1 MVADEEL
8 SFLYH
13 LSSLLSAARLE
24 LDRGHRAAATEIN
37 RRLSC
42 LEVPPLIK
50 DEHGHDVTSKI
61 RGWCSYASRFGV
73 PQYGKAQDKLA
84 RIVQARTKQIGVAEN
99 ASYRDW
105 VTKALE
111 KGAGP
116 AHAWTRQ
123 TERAPRYPNS

>member
-1 MVADEEL
+1 MIDYL
-8 SFLYH
+8 
-13 LSSLLSAARLE
+13 
-24 LDRGHRAAATEIN
+24 AAATEIN

-50 DEHGHDVTSKI
+50 DELGHDVASKI
-61 RGWCSYASRFGV
+61 RGWCSYASRFG
-73 PQYGKAQDKLA
+73 PAQYDKAQSKLA
-84 RIVQARTKQIGVAEN
+84 RIMQARTKQIGVAEN

-123 TERAPRYPNS
+123 TERAPPLPEFIEDGEDILADPVEKTEYFSRF